1 MWFFLVTN
9 VYYVISNLR
18 IVKKVMV
25 IAEAL
30 KHSPWCF
37 PATNEAYNLGI
48 YGFVGSSSVKLSELK
63 VCAV

>member
-1 MWFFLVTN
+1 MKR
-9 VYYVISNLR
+9 SNL
-18 IVKKVMV
+18 ICVSLKKVTVM
-25 IAEAL
+25 AEAL

-37 PATNEAYNLGI
+37 PATIKHNFGI